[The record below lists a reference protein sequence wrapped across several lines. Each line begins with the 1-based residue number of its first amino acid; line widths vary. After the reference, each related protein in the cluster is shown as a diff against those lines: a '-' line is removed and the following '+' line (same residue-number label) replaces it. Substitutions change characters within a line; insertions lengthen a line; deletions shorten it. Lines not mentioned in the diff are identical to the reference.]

1 MKEQHMVSIDASR
14 CIGCGLCVSDCP
26 TATLRMEGKLAV
38 VAGRG
43 CIQCG
48 HCQAIC
54 PQSAVSLSGFA
65 KAPEAI
71 TSAMRVEAEALLGQL
86 KARRS
91 VRQFSARAIEP
102 ERIEQIIEAGRYTPT
117 GTNRQGVSY
126 AVLQQNIADYE
137 AAGIRLFRGLKRAV
151 DLVYPGLRAL
161 EIDDHFLFKN
171 AKAVIVIKGADT
183 VDAALAASSME
194 MMAQSLGLGVF
205 YSGFFTMITRVS
217 PGLRKR
223 LGIRRGEKAVVTLV
237 LGYPAVHY
245 LRTAQR
251 EPAEVLFD

>member
-71 TSAMRVEAEALLGQL
+71 TPAMRVEAEALLGQL

-91 VRQFSARAIEP
+91 VRQFSTRAIEP

-117 GTNRQGVSY
+117 GTNKQGVSY
-126 AVLQQNIADYE
+126 AVLQQSIADYE

-194 MMAQSLGLGVF
+194 MMAQSLGRGVF

-217 PGLRKR
+217 PRLRKR
-223 LGIRRGEKAVVTLV
+223 LGIRRGEKAVATLV